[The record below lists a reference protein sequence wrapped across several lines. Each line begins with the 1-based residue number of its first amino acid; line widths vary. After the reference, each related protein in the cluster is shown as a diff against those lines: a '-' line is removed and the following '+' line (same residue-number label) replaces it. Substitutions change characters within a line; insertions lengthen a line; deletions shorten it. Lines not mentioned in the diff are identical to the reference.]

1 MEPIEYL
8 LYYRSLERGAEVN
21 MQGGNDANAL
31 QAAAIQLDEVGG
43 AFEEPEKSS
52 SATVPSSLVTMGRRT
67 LRLIRK
73 MAGVDLDTVDYMCWY
88 MTLHFVTRTTVR
100 E

>member
-1 MEPIEYL
+1 MNSTIEPIEYL
-8 LYYRSLERGAEVN
+8 LYYVSLYGLHQPARLLLEKGAEVN
-21 MQGGNDANAL
+21 IQRGNYANAL

-52 SATVPSSLVTMGRRT
+52 SAAVPSSLITMGRRT

-73 MAGVDLDTVDYMCWY
+73 MARVDLDTVD
-88 MTLHFVTRTTVR
+88 
-100 E
+100 